1 MKSSKKLVEEF
12 DHVMIFFR
20 EKQNRSKPKMG
31 GHGCEI
37 IVSMAF
43 SKDCLY
49 KSVINFISEK
59 FVFELVDLTG
69 RSIGPFF
76 DNF

>member
-31 GHGCEI
+31 GHVCEI

-43 SKDCLY
+43 SKDRLH
-49 KSVINFISEK
+49 KSIINFISEK
-59 FVFELVDLTG
+59 FILEVVDLTE

-76 DNF
+76 GNF